1 MIFHHVRRKFINS
14 KHQLIDLF
22 RYLSHWYGLREFI
35 ILSPKR
41 NNDAITDEDRANL
54 LLSST
59 AIAVSNVGW

>member
-1 MIFHHVRRKFINS
+1 MS
-14 KHQLIDLF
+14 KKRPKLFTF

-41 NNDAITDEDRANL
+41 NTDPIVDESRANI